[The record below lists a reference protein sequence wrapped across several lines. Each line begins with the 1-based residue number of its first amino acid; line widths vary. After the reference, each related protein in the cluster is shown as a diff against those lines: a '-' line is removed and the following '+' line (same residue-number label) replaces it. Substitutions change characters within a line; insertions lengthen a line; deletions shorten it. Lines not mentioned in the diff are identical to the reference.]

1 VVLTAGSSGTTLSGT
16 YVVGSGDSS
25 NDLSITSFSTNY
37 NDGSSTNYVTD
48 LFGNKM
54 TSTSLP
60 VGQNLN
66 NNENIVID
74 TLPVFAVDS
83 NSGAAGDNPT
93 LGQNDGNTQADAGDT
108 LLFQFT
114 EAVSNRSTVDTAIS
128 SGDAKG
134 TTSWSSDYKSLT
146 VTLGATETVSVG
158 DTFDITVE
166 DVGSN
171 SSTLTYTIV

>member
-1 VVLTAGSSGTTLSGT
+1 
-16 YVVGSGDSS
+16 
-25 NDLSITSFSTNY
+25 
-37 NDGSSTNYVTD
+37 
-48 LFGNKM
+48 M

-83 NSGAAGDNPT
+83 NSGVAGDNPT